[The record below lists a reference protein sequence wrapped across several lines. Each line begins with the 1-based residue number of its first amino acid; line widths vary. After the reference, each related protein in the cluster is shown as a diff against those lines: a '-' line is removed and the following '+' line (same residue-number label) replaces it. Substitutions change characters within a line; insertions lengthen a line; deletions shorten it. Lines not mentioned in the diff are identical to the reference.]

1 MSFRL
6 GLKFFRQ
13 RRNDT
18 KHYGRTRNF
27 SGKCEN
33 LSRATHS
40 ARHHGSIIIFI
51 QVSQYCTCIWLSVSI
66 MYTSQITLSPLPCL
80 AFLRR
85 YGICVYEYICEFPA
99 ACLKNILCLH
109 FVNLHYIPDFVYF
122 KLSIF
127 IIKNMHGK
135 LCITWLMRKIRYILT
150 CSFKPERTK
159 WGSLCVFTT
168 QLPCIMDSLLLPVL
182 QYYN

>member
-27 SGKCEN
+27 GGKCEN

-51 QVSQYCTCIWLSVSI
+51 QVSRYVYLTISFYHVHQSNYPNTTTVFSFVCTSTYVSFQQHVLRQFFV
-66 MYTSQITLSPLPCL
+66 YTLLT
-80 AFLRR
+80 
-85 YGICVYEYICEFPA
+85 
-99 ACLKNILCLH
+99 
-109 FVNLHYIPDFVYF
+109 YIPGFVYF

-127 IIKNMHGK
+127 IIKMHGK
-135 LCITWLMRKIRYILT
+135 
-150 CSFKPERTK
+150 
-159 WGSLCVFTT
+159 
-168 QLPCIMDSLLLPVL
+168 IM
-182 QYYN
+182 